1 MSNFNLAFS
10 IVFVVALVGMVG
22 TKLWLASRQI
32 RHVVAH
38 RKDVPPQFLQTI
50 PLAAHQRAA
59 DYTVERTRLTMVEV
73 VISAALLIVLTLLG
87 GIQQIELAVSDW
99 LGRGY
104 VGQMALVAIVVA
116 ITSVVDLPFD
126 YIRHFVIEEKF
137 GFNRMTKK
145 LFFLD
150 LVKGIVLGAAIGLP
164 ILFVTLWLMNQ
175 AGALWWLW
183 AWVLLVAFQM
193 LVLILYPTFIAPLFN
208 KFEPLKDE
216 ALRARIENLMS
227 RTGFAAK
234 GLFVMDGSRRSAHGN
249 AYFTG
254 FGAAK
259 RIVFFDTLLAR
270 LSGNEIE
277 AVLAHELGHFKRRHV
292 IKRLSTNVTIRR
304 LITWRRLKWPSS
316 CASTA
321 SISLPE
327 SRASRVS
334 KKTIRFAAP
343 KPVKYAL
350 PCAERRLPSMTN
362 KPFVANPVRDIRF
375 SIRERNASSFSGSNL
390 LNSGAINV
398 GYRISTSIW
407 NATSSTHAHS
417 HHKAPAWFIS
427 HSVTNSTGRPI
438 AAPSTMPFTRSR
450 KKSFFVIRLKP
461 NFSSI
466 TKCRM

>member
-10 IVFVVALVGMVG
+10 VVFVVALVGMVG

-87 GIQQIELAVSDW
+87 GIQQIELTVSDW

-292 IKRLSTNVTIRR
+292 IKRLIVTFVLSLAMLALLGWLAQCVWFYEGLGVR
-304 LITWRRLKWPSS
+304 PSLLGNNNGLALVLFMLALPVFMFFVTPLGS
-316 CASTA
+316 LSSRKHEFEADAFAASQTDPRDLVNALVKLYEDNASTLTPDPLYSAFYA
-321 SISLPE
+321 SHPP
-327 SRASRVS
+327 ASQR
-334 KKTIRFAAP
+334 IERLMQFAA
-343 KPVKYAL
+343 
-350 PCAERRLPSMTN
+350 
-362 KPFVANPVRDIRF
+362 
-375 SIRERNASSFSGSNL
+375 
-390 LNSGAINV
+390 
-398 GYRISTSIW
+398 
-407 NATSSTHAHS
+407 
-417 HHKAPAWFIS
+417 
-427 HSVTNSTGRPI
+427 
-438 AAPSTMPFTRSR
+438 
-450 KKSFFVIRLKP
+450 
-461 NFSSI
+461 
-466 TKCRM
+466 